1 LADYKYSKPSFTG
14 GFPQKVSKHGGSS
27 GAAGFA
33 RVEPMLSVDKFK
45 KQYLFGI
52 PLVHPYTKQVLN
64 DDDLKDIL
72 ARATSRIELECKV
85 DINQVQRSIRKDFDR
100 TKYLQGFNQ
109 LDMGYKNC
117 HSVEEVSI
125 RAVNSTQYLNGQEIS
140 NESQDS
146 DGEGT
151 VFYYFP
157 LEWVDLT
164 YADRGL
170 LHLVPLQ
177 TTFNST
183 GIVAGASTGPSAAL
197 FAVFSR
203 LQWIPSFF
211 YIRATFGF
219 DENSIPGPINDLIGA
234 TAALDV
240 LSMLAPLYRFNSQNI
255 GIDGISQGVSGPGNQ
270 IYATRIQELEAKRE
284 ALMDVMKA
292 RYGQKVYMT
301 NL

>member
-1 LADYKYSKPSFTG
+1 MADYSNSKKNTFG
-14 GFPQKVSKHGGSS
+14 GFPQKVSKFNGENGT
-27 GAAGFA
+27 AGYA

-45 KQYLFGI
+45 KQFLFGI
-52 PLVHPYTKQVLN
+52 PLVHPYTKQVL
-64 DDDLKDIL
+64 DDDTLKDLL
-72 ARATSRIELECKV
+72 ARATSRVETECKV
-85 DINQVQRSIRKDFDR
+85 DITQVQRTIRKDFDR
-100 TKYLQGFNQ
+100 TKYLQGYNQ
-109 LDMGYKNC
+109 LDMGFKNMY
-117 HSVEEVSI
+117 SLEEVSI
-125 RAVNSTQYLNGQEIS
+125 RAVNSAQTINGQYIS
-140 NESQDS
+140 NEAGNIDT
-146 DGEGT
+146 DGT
-151 VFYYFP
+151 VFYQFP

-183 GIVAGASTGPSAAL
+183 GIVAGASSGPAAAL

-219 DENSIPGPINDLIGA
+219 EENAVPGIINDIIGV

-240 LSMLAPLYRFNSQNI
+240 LSMLGPLYRFNSQSI

-270 IYATRIQELEAKRE
+270 IYALRAQELEAKRE
-284 ALMDVMKA
+284 SIMDVLKA
-292 RYGQKVYMT
+292 MWGKKVYMT
-301 NL
+301 NF